1 MYERNDTVVLN
12 ETGPPR
18 RPRPAKR
25 EAAEFGQRCKE
36 PTITAA
42 RARSHTT
49 PWWLWWNI
57 LSFDAPTVAV
67 VWALL
72 LARPSH
78 IRLRAADEIVL
89 SLVVWCIYVSDR
101 LFDGLKP
108 TNQRVL
114 RERHL
119 FCAKHRRALTW
130 LFVLAAVAV
139 LWVTADFLAPTE
151 VSAGMKLAA
160 IIGAYM
166 ASIHAGHGSMARFV
180 PKEVAVG
187 ILFAVGTTLPAWS
200 RLSEF
205 SWDEWI
211 PFGLFAVL
219 CSLNCLA
226 IECWENEPRYPDW
239 FQSRS
244 PVIRWAETRINQLAV
259 ALAAPAFAII
269 LVRRHPGHPG
279 PFGFGLLAI
288 SLEAL
293 LILLLNRHRNR
304 LSGRALRVL
313 ADATLV
319 LSGGLA
325 LVT

>member
-1 MYERNDTVVLN
+1 MIEDAASMQGSQATAIEGTFLCGILNDDVRA
-12 ETGPPR
+12 G
-18 RPRPAKR
+18 
-25 EAAEFGQRCKE
+25 
-36 PTITAA
+36 

-57 LSFDAPTVAV
+57 LSLDAPTVAV

-78 IRLRAADEIVL
+78 MRLRAADEIVL
-89 SLVVWCIYVSDR
+89 GLVVWCIYVSDR
-101 LFDGLKP
+101 LFDGLNP

-119 FCAKHRRALTW
+119 FCAKHLRALTW
-130 LFVLAAVAV
+130 LLVLAAFAV
-139 LWVTADFLAPTE
+139 LWVTADFLAPLE

-160 IIGAYM
+160 MIGAYM
-166 ASIHAGHGSMARFV
+166 AIIHAGRGSIARFV

-205 SWDEWI
+205 SWDEWT

-239 FQSRS
+239 FQGRS

-259 ALAAPAFAII
+259 ALAVSAFAVV
-269 LVRRHPGHPG
+269 LVRRHPG
-279 PFGFGLLAI
+279 PFGSGLPAI
-288 SLEAL
+288 SLAAL
-293 LILLLNRHRNR
+293 LILLLNCHRNR

-313 ADATLV
+313 ADATLA
-319 LSGGLA
+319 LAGGLA

>member
-1 MYERNDTVVLN
+1 MRISNSATVIDDRARRL
-12 ETGPPR
+12 GPQAMSPDGTFLCGFLKDDVR
-18 RPRPAKR
+18 
-25 EAAEFGQRCKE
+25 
-36 PTITAA
+36 AA

-57 LSFDAPTVAV
+57 LSIDAPTVAV

-72 LARPSH
+72 LARSSH
-78 IRLRAADEIVL
+78 MRLRAADEIVL
-89 SLVVWCIYVSDR
+89 GLVVWCIYVSDR
-101 LFDGLKP
+101 VFDGLKP

-130 LFVLAAVAV
+130 LLVLAAVAA
-139 LWVTADFLAPTE
+139 LWVTAGFLAPTE
-151 VSAGMKLAA
+151 LSAGMKLAA
-160 IIGAYM
+160 LIGAYM
-166 ASIHAGHGSMARFV
+166 ATIHAGHGSIARFV
-180 PKEVAVG
+180 PKELAVG
-187 ILFAVGTTLPAWS
+187 ILFAVGTTLPMWS

-226 IECWENEPRYPDW
+226 IECWENESHHPDW
-239 FQSRS
+239 IQTRS
-244 PVIRWAETRINQLAV
+244 PVIRWAETRINQLAA
-259 ALAAPAFAII
+259 ALAASASAVI
-269 LVRRHPGHPG
+269 LVRRDPGA
-279 PFGFGLLAI
+279 FGSGLLAI
-288 SLEAL
+288 SLAAL
-293 LILLLNRHRNR
+293 LILVLNRYRNR

-319 LSGGLA
+319 LAGGLA